1 MINCKIG
8 GVKFIKIKS
17 HNDKRGFFR
26 EIFRLDD
33 DYNEGI
39 KFKQISHSKIDKNV
53 HKGWH
58 FHKKQ
63 YQWNYLLSGKIKLYL
78 LDNRIKSVTYKKVFT
93 KTLDSKSRILYL
105 FPPHIGHAY
114 KTLSKENHM
123 IYATS
128 GYYKVDEE
136 YKLTFK

>member
-1 MINCKIG
+1 MINCKIS

-26 EIFRLDD
+26 EILRIDD
-33 DYNEGI
+33 GYNNGI
-39 KFKQISHSKIDKNV
+39 KFKQISHSKINQNI

-78 LDNRIKSVTYKKVFT
+78 LDNRIKSKTYKKVLQDTRF
-93 KTLDSKSRILYL
+93 
-105 FPPHIGHAY
+105 
-114 KTLSKENHM
+114 
-123 IYATS
+123 
-128 GYYKVDEE
+128 
-136 YKLTFK
+136 